1 MGIKM
6 QWKPRVKNK
15 KENELE
21 QDIRRFAERRGWL
34 WMKFVSPGYAGVT
47 DRIGIRR
54 GRVIFLEVKKEGEV
68 PRELQKEVHEE
79 MRRYGAEVFWV
90 DSLEEAMEILR

>member
-1 MGIKM
+1 M

-15 KENELE
+15 KESTLE
-21 QDIRRFAERRGWL
+21 QQVRRYAERRGWL

-54 GRVIFLEVKKEGEV
+54 GRVIFLELKKEGEV
-68 PRELQKEVHEE
+68 PFELQEQVHQE
-79 MRRYGAEVFWV
+79 MRDHGAEVFWC
-90 DSLEEAMEILR
+90 DTLEEAMEILR

>member
-1 MGIKM
+1 M

-15 KENELE
+15 LESTLE
-21 QDIRRFAERRGWL
+21 QQVRRFAERRGWL

-54 GRVIFLEVKKEGEV
+54 GRVIFLELKKEGEV
-68 PRELQKEVHEE
+68 PFELQLAVHEE
-79 MRRYGAEVFWV
+79 MRSFGAEVFWC
-90 DSLEEAMEILR
+90 DTLEEAMEILR